1 MYFFFHL
8 ITGLVIGYALGDRFD
23 NRFVVLACAVGAVL
37 PDLVDKPLG
46 HLILGEEIGNGRI
59 FLHTLLFLLIAV
71 TIGLCA
77 LLRKRSPHLVA
88 LGVGVGS
95 HQVLDLMWEQPR
107 EWFYPLLGS
116 FTPLDHEDWFL
127 EAFIQELQNP
137 AEWVS
142 FFLLCILLLPIGLP
156 AIGIWINQRF
166 GGSLRRIALISV
178 PVLILAGLYVLQRG
192 LREHYTVITGWDEP
206 LYNVLGGV
214 VVIIAG
220 FAAWRFSKR
229 SLPLGSPEVAATF
242 NDQRQ

>member
-8 ITGLVIGYALGDRFD
+8 ITGLVIGYVLGDRFD

-46 HLILGEEIGNGRI
+46 YLILGEEIGNGRI
-59 FLHTLLFLLIAV
+59 FLHTLLFLLIVV
-71 TIGLCA
+71 TVGLFA
-77 LLRKRSPHLVA
+77 LWRQRSPLFLA
-88 LGVGVGS
+88 LGIGIGT

-127 EAFIQELQNP
+127 KALIQELQNP
-137 AEWVS
+137 AEWIS
-142 FFLLCILLLPIGLP
+142 FFLICLLLLPIILP
-156 AIGIWINQRF
+156 SVGNWINQRF
-166 GGSLRRIALISV
+166 GRSLRRIALISV
-178 PVLILAGLYVLQRG
+178 PVLVLGGLYVLQRG

-206 LYNVLGGV
+206 LYNVLAGV

-220 FAAWRFSKR
+220 ITALRFSRR
-229 SLPLGSPEVAATF
+229 SLPLGSPEVAANF
-242 NDQRQ
+242 NDKRQ